1 MKGCCVLLD
10 IILDGRSSIYE
21 QIYGEIVRLISAG
34 VLAPDEKLPAVRETA
49 KKLGINPNTVQKA
62 YSALEQNGLIYSI
75 PAKGS
80 YVAGGGCAAE
90 KIKKEA
96 AGSLREAMLKA
107 AESGVSRSTAEE
119 LINEI
124 WSADNDKNAPEKG
137 NVS

>member
-1 MKGCCVLLD
+1 MPD
-10 IILDGRSSIYE
+10 IILDGKASIYE
-21 QIYGEIVRLISAG
+21 QIYDGIVRLISSG
-34 VLAPDEKLPAVRETA
+34 VLRPDEKLPAVRETA

-80 YVAGGGCAAE
+80 YVAGGGSAAE

-107 AESGVSRSTAEE
+107 EESGVSRGTAEE

-124 WSADNDKNAPEKG
+124 WSKNNNVTAPEKG
-137 NVS
+137 RGK